1 MAGRQ
6 ELMGILR
13 RGKKMDKDTAYK
25 IYACAVT
32 YPEFEGEAL
41 SLMERLYILYAAPGD
56 RNPREQYREIMDKY
70 HRERDEEL
78 KVVAHWFAGECEK
91 QWKKRQ
97 EEGEEKRRIELM
109 NRKRHLLKQKQRI
122 LMQRSPQ

>member
-32 YPEFEGEAL
+32 
-41 SLMERLYILYAAPGD
+41 
-56 RNPREQYREIMDKY
+56 
-70 HRERDEEL
+70 
-78 KVVAHWFAGECEK
+78 
-91 QWKKRQ
+91 
-97 EEGEEKRRIELM
+97 
-109 NRKRHLLKQKQRI
+109 
-122 LMQRSPQ
+122 